1 MDYFIIFANAFAKI
15 VKMQSYPSYLLE
27 NAVNQ
32 LSKLPG
38 VGKKSALRLALHLL
52 KQDEQQ
58 VNDFAQSI
66 LLLKNEIKYCKVCR
80 NISDSDVCQICADPK
95 RDATTVCVVETIKEV
110 MLVEDTQQY
119 TGLYHVLGGV
129 ISPMDGVKPSDLEI
143 QSLVDRVAS
152 GGIKEVI
159 MALSPTM
166 EGDTTSYYIARKLK
180 DMNVKI
186 TAIARG
192 ISVGDELQYSDSLT
206 LGRSIIDRTEYKL

>member
-1 MDYFIIFANAFAKI
+1 
-15 VKMQSYPSYLLE
+15 MQSYPSFLLE

-52 KQDEQQ
+52 RQDAQQ

-66 LLLKNEIKYCKVCR
+66 LLMKNEVKYCKVCR
-80 NISDSDVCQICADPK
+80 NISDSDVCQICSDPK
-95 RDATTVCVVETIKEV
+95 RDASTVCVVETIKEV

-119 TGLYHVLGGV
+119 KGLYHVIGGV
-129 ISPMDGVKPSDLEI
+129 ISPMDGIKPSDLEI
-143 QSLVDRVAS
+143 ESLVERVS
-152 GGIKEVI
+152 KGDVKEVI

-166 EGDTTSYYIARKLK
+166 EGDTTAYYIARKLK
-180 DMNVKI
+180 DFNVKI

>member
-1 MDYFIIFANAFAKI
+1 
-15 VKMQSYPSYLLE
+15 
-27 NAVNQ
+27 
-32 LSKLPG
+32 
-38 VGKKSALRLALHLL
+38 LHLL

-66 LLLKNEIKYCKVCR
+66 LLMKNEIKYCKVCR
-80 NISDSDVCQICADPK
+80 NISDSDVCQICSDPK
-95 RDATTVCVVETIKEV
+95 RDATIVCVVETIKEV
-110 MLVEDTQQY
+110 MLVEETQQY
-119 TGLYHVLGGV
+119 KGLYHVLGGV

-143 QSLVDRVAS
+143 QSLVERVAS
-152 GGIKEVI
+152 GEINEVI

-180 DMNVKI
+180 DLNVKI

-206 LGRSIIDRTEYKL
+206 LGRSIIDRIEYKL

>member
-1 MDYFIIFANAFAKI
+1 
-15 VKMQSYPSYLLE
+15 MQSYPSYLLE

-66 LLLKNEIKYCKVCR
+66 LLMKNEIKYCKVCR
-80 NISDSDVCQICADPK
+80 NISDSDVCQICSDPK
-95 RDATTVCVVETIKEV
+95 RDATIVCVVETIKEV
-110 MLVEDTQQY
+110 MLVEETQQY
-119 TGLYHVLGGV
+119 KGLYHVLGGV

-143 QSLVDRVAS
+143 QSLVERVAS
-152 GGIKEVI
+152 GEIKEVI

-180 DMNVKI
+180 DLNVKI

-206 LGRSIIDRTEYKL
+206 LGRSIIDRIEYKL

>member
-1 MDYFIIFANAFAKI
+1 
-15 VKMQSYPSYLLE
+15 MQSYPSYLLE

-66 LLLKNEIKYCKVCR
+66 LLMKNEIKYCKICR
-80 NISDSDVCQICADPK
+80 NISDSDVCQICSDPK
-95 RDATTVCVVETIKEV
+95 RDATIVCVVETIKEV
-110 MLVEDTQQY
+110 MLVEETQQY
-119 TGLYHVLGGV
+119 KGLYHVLGGV

-143 QSLVDRVAS
+143 QSLVERVAS
-152 GGIKEVI
+152 GEINEVI

-180 DMNVKI
+180 DLNVKI

-206 LGRSIIDRTEYKL
+206 LGRSIIDRIEYKL

>member
-1 MDYFIIFANAFAKI
+1 
-15 VKMQSYPSYLLE
+15 MQSYPSYLLE

-66 LLLKNEIKYCKVCR
+66 LLMKNEIKYCKVCR
-80 NISDSDVCQICADPK
+80 NISDSDVCQICSDPK
-95 RDATTVCVVETIKEV
+95 RDATIVCVVETIKEV
-110 MLVEDTQQY
+110 MLVEETQQY
-119 TGLYHVLGGV
+119 KGLYHVLGGV

-143 QSLVDRVAS
+143 QSLVERVAS
-152 GGIKEVI
+152 GEIKEVI

-180 DMNVKI
+180 DLNVRI

-206 LGRSIIDRTEYKL
+206 LGRSIIDRIEYKL

>member
-1 MDYFIIFANAFAKI
+1 MLSFRAKI
-15 VKMQSYPSYLLE
+15 IKMQSYPSFLLE

-66 LLLKNEIKYCKVCR
+66 LLMKNEIKYCKICR
-80 NISDSDVCQICADPK
+80 NISDSDVCQICSNPK
-95 RDATTVCVVETIKEV
+95 RDATIVCVVETIKEV
-110 MLVEDTQQY
+110 MLVEETQQY
-119 TGLYHVLGGV
+119 KGLYHVLGGV

-143 QSLVDRVAS
+143 QSLVERVAS
-152 GGIKEVI
+152 GEIKEVI

-206 LGRSIIDRTEYKL
+206 LGRSIIDRTEYKI

>member
-1 MDYFIIFANAFAKI
+1 
-15 VKMQSYPSYLLE
+15 MQSYPSYLLE

-66 LLLKNEIKYCKVCR
+66 LLMKNEIKYCKVCR
-80 NISDSDVCQICADPK
+80 NISDSDVCQICSDPK

-119 TGLYHVLGGV
+119 KGLYHVLGGV

-152 GGIKEVI
+152 GEIKEVI

-180 DMNVKI
+180 NLNVKI

-206 LGRSIIDRTEYKL
+206 LGRSIIDRIEYKL

>member
-1 MDYFIIFANAFAKI
+1 
-15 VKMQSYPSYLLE
+15 MQSYPSFLLE

-52 KQDEQQ
+52 KQDERQ
-58 VNDFAQSI
+58 VTDFAQSI
-66 LLLKNEIKYCKVCR
+66 LLMKTEIKYCKVCR
-80 NISDSDVCQICADPK
+80 NISDSDTCQICSDPK
-95 RDATTVCVVETIKEV
+95 RDASTICVVETIKEV

-119 TGLYHVLGGV
+119 KGLYHVLGGV

-166 EGDTTSYYIARKLK
+166 EGDTTAYYIARKLK

-206 LGRSIIDRTEYKL
+206 LGRSILDRTEYKI

>member
-1 MDYFIIFANAFAKI
+1 
-15 VKMQSYPSYLLE
+15 MQSYPSYLLE

-66 LLLKNEIKYCKVCR
+66 LLMKNEIKYCKVCR
-80 NISDSDVCQICADPK
+80 NISDSDVCQICSDPK
-95 RDATTVCVVETIKEV
+95 RDATIVCVVETIKEV
-110 MLVEDTQQY
+110 MLVEETQQY
-119 TGLYHVLGGV
+119 KGLYHVLGGV

-143 QSLVDRVAS
+143 QSLVERVAS
-152 GGIKEVI
+152 GEINEVI

-180 DMNVKI
+180 DLNVKI

-206 LGRSIIDRTEYKL
+206 LGRSIIDRIEYKL

>member
-1 MDYFIIFANAFAKI
+1 
-15 VKMQSYPSYLLE
+15 MQSYPSFLLE

-66 LLLKNEIKYCKVCR
+66 LLMKNEIKYCKICR
-80 NISDSDVCQICADPK
+80 NISDSDVCQICSNPK

-119 TGLYHVLGGV
+119 KGLYHVLGGV

-152 GGIKEVI
+152 GEIKEVI

-166 EGDTTSYYIARKLK
+166 EGDTTAYYIARKLK

-206 LGRSIIDRTEYKL
+206 LGRSIIDRTEYKI